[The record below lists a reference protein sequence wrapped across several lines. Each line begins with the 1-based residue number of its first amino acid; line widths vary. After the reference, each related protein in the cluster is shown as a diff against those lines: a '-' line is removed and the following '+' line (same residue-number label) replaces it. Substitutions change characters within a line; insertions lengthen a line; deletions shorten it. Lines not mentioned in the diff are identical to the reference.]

1 MPDSFRQKLI
11 KKDLLVGPLVT
22 LPSPEIAEILSETGF
37 DWLFIDMEH
46 APFSVQDVQR
56 IVQVTE
62 DKCPCVVR
70 VPSNDDVW
78 IKKIL
83 DTGADGV
90 LIPHVN
96 SPEEAHQ
103 IMRSCKYPPDGTR
116 SVGISRAQGYGLRFR
131 EYVENANDKV
141 AVILQI
147 EDIEGVRNIDA
158 IVKIPGVDAVFVGPY
173 DLSGSMGKIGSVTDD
188 DVLQEIDK
196 VRSACLKAGV
206 AVGVFGIDA
215 QAVKPWIAQ
224 GFTLIVV
231 GTDSLLLIRAAKETL
246 KEIRD

>member
-62 DKCPCVVR
+62 GKCPCVVR

-78 IKKIL
+78 IKKVL

-103 IMRSCKYPPDGTR
+103 IIRSCKYPPEGMR
-116 SVGISRAQGYGLRFR
+116 SAGLSRAQGYGLRFR

-147 EDIEGVRNIDA
+147 EDVEGVRNIDA

-173 DLSGSMGKIGSVTDD
+173 DLSGSMGKIGKVTDD

-206 AVGVFGIDA
+206 AVGVFGIDV
-215 QAVKPWIAQ
+215 QAVKSFIAQ
-224 GFTLIVV
+224 GYTLIAL